1 MFNRIFAT
9 TVMLAVIAVLTLS
22 SSVNGEETTQES
34 DILAVDIAGKLEKKY
49 SGKNF
54 TADFF
59 QESILSALDISDT
72 ARGKA
77 WFSHPGKMRWE
88 YTSPDRHIIVTDG
101 ETLWIHRPEENQVIK
116 GDAAAYFGD
125 GKGAGFLAN
134 FNLVSEAFDISLE
147 NQTDTHWR
155 LMLVPIEQQYELSAI
170 YLSVNKQTMDID
182 QVITENLYG
191 DTTRISFENLRFVP
205 DLDSSLFE
213 FKIPPGTDIIFMDE

>member
-1 MFNRIFAT
+1 MFNRTLAT

-22 SSVNGEETTQES
+22 PSVNGEETTRES
-34 DILAVDIAGKLEKKY
+34 DRLAADITGKLEERY
-49 SGKNF
+49 AGRNF

-72 ARGKA
+72 AKGQA

-116 GDAAAYFGD
+116 GDAAVYFGD

-147 NQTDTHWR
+147 DQTETHWQLR
-155 LMLVPIEQQYELSAI
+155 LVPFEQQYELSAI
-170 YLSVNKQTMDID
+170 YLSVNKQTIDID

-191 DTTRISFENLRFVP
+191 DTTRISFENLNFVS

-213 FKIPPGTDIIFMDE
+213 FKIPPGTDVIFMDE